1 MSYDTGAV
9 SPGRQK
15 VETDGVKEK
24 VREIDRSCCFFFRE
38 HL

>member
-9 SPGRQK
+9 SPGRQ
-15 VETDGVKEK
+15 VETDGVKGK
-24 VREIDRSCCFFFRE
+24 VREIERCVLFLFRE